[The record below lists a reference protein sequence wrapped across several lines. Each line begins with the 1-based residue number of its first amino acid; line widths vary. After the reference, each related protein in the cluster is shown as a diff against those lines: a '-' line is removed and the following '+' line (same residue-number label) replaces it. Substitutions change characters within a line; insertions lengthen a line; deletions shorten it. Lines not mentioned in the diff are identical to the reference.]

1 MLTSANGWPASADP
15 EAIDIVRKRV
25 PGTDLKLRVAKPV
38 APLLIGFAAE
48 FHKLVEPID
57 ESKTLDDWGYAY
69 RKVRGSNTVV
79 SNHSSGTAI
88 DLNATQ
94 HPLAAVGTFNEN
106 QVRVINRLCR
116 KYGLRWG
123 GNYRN
128 RKDEMHFEIA
138 LNAVQVETLIRGLEM
153 ETDEGEPEKT
163 DQDSARGG
171 GFLGSRRA

>member
-1 MLTSANGWPASADP
+1 MEKSANGWPASADP

-25 PGTDLKLRVAKPV
+25 PGTDLKLRVAKAV

-57 ESKTLDDWGYAY
+57 ATKTLDDWGWCY
-69 RKVRGSNTVV
+69 RKVKGSNTVV
-79 SNHSSGTAI
+79 SNHSSGTAL
-88 DLNATQ
+88 DLNAQ
-94 HPLAAVGTFNEN
+94 SHPLGAVGTFNDE
-106 QVRVINRLCR
+106 QVKIINRLCR
-116 KYGLRWG
+116 KYGLRFG

-153 ETDEGEPEKT
+153 ETDENETEKT

-171 GFLGSRRA
+171 GLMGTRRA

>member
-1 MLTSANGWPASADP
+1 MEKSANGWPASADP

-38 APLLIGFAAE
+38 ATLLLGFASE

-57 ESKTLDDWGYAY
+57 ETKTLDDWGYCY

-94 HPLAAVGTFNEN
+94 HPLAAVGTFNDE
-106 QVRVINRLCR
+106 QVQVINRLCR

-123 GNYRN
+123 GNYKS
-128 RKDEMHFEIA
+128 RKDEMHFEVA
-138 LNAVQVETLIRGLEM
+138 LNAIQVETIIRGLGL
-153 ETDEGEPEKT
+153 ETVEIENEQTAK
-163 DQDSARGG
+163 DSSASG

>member
-1 MLTSANGWPASADP
+1 MEKSANGWPASADP

-25 PGTDLKLRVAKPV
+25 PETDLKLRVAKPV

-57 ESKTLDDWGYAY
+57 EGKTLDDWGYCY

-94 HPLAAVGTFNEN
+94 HPLAAVGTFNDD

-138 LNAVQVETLIRGLEM
+138 LNAVQVDTLIRGLEM
-153 ETDEGEPEKT
+153 ETDEGETEKT
-163 DQDSARGG
+163 NQDSATGG
-171 GFLGSRRA
+171 SFLGSRRV